1 MHERMMNQ
9 LYLERVRSSQ
19 LKISKRLGPYTIKC
33 KIDKMVKKIM
43 LTPDTLKSNKL
54 FARNLS

>member
-19 LKISKRLGPYTIKC
+19 LKISKRLGPYTIKR

-43 LTPDTLKSNKL
+43 LTLDT
-54 FARNLS
+54 